1 MTFSDVAQSYR
12 KPWFTLPAACY
23 SHSRLSLFWWFL
35 SRLLTALTGGALPL
49 TAKLGI
55 YTTNLLHA
63 RLASTTMLQQTQQHE
78 DMRSAASSQ
87 SRVSTPVSWT
97 VTRSPAQ
104 GTRRMILVYQIGIAH
119 RVSLQGVKL
128 AKSGSQYEFS
138 AADPRTCQCLRI
150 TRLRKCT
157 PSASAGCRP
166 GRYLLMTERMCRHL
180 VVCARCFAEV
190 CVYTQQSRPLD
201 GRTSRTSGTLDSR
214 LHLG

>member
-23 SHSRLSLFWWFL
+23 SHSRLSLSWSFL

-63 RLASTTMLQQTQQHE
+63 RLASTTMLQKTQQHE

-104 GTRRMILVYQIGIAH
+104 GTRRMILVYQIGVAH
-119 RVSLQGVKL
+119 RVSLQGVEL
-128 AKSGSQYEFS
+128 AKSGSQIRIFS
-138 AADPRTCQCLRI
+138 GRPADMSVLANHTTAQVYAVCFSGVQARTLPTYDRTYVQ
-150 TRLRKCT
+150 
-157 PSASAGCRP
+157 
-166 GRYLLMTERMCRHL
+166 
-180 VVCARCFAEV
+180 
-190 CVYTQQSRPLD
+190 
-201 GRTSRTSGTLDSR
+201 TSRR
-214 LHLG
+214 LCMMFCRGV